1 MEIGSRLQ
9 AKLFFQLLAVAVV
22 GVLLT
27 PYRASPQ
34 PVFRAEEGLAA
45 GTAVKGR
52 SQEAEKIESCLVRGR
67 PVRDFKLRDI
77 VSGSMVTFLQAA
89 RRDYT
94 FLLYLN
100 AASRDSLESLDIL
113 ERLRDSHRDRVGLVA
128 VFLDPASEKDLLR
141 FLIAH
146 QIYPDFALHDPAF
159 NQARCYGI
167 ARTPVLHV
175 IDPDGQIIFTVSST
189 RPVDLAAFTARLD
202 HVLAMERHGRTR
214 FAEARRLYRDALA
227 WQGQGR
233 PGLAAVYLERVLELQ
248 PNLYTVNCRVA
259 DIYRDLRMRKEAAR
273 YYSRYLGADIYA
285 YDLDE
290 VKESVR
296 SLTRGSPPRYPSE

>member
-1 MEIGSRLQ
+1 MEMSSRLQ
-9 AKLFFQLLAVAVV
+9 AKFFFQLLVVAGVV
-22 GVLLT
+22 FLT

-34 PVFRAEEGLAA
+34 PVFRAEEGTAA
-45 GTAVKGR
+45 GTALKGR
-52 SQEAEKIESCLVRGR
+52 PLEAEKLESCLVRGR

-77 VSGSMVTFLQAA
+77 ISGGMVTFLQAA
-89 RRDYT
+89 RREYT
-94 FLLYLN
+94 FILYLN

-146 QIYPDFALHDPAF
+146 QIYPDFALHDPAS
-159 NQARCYGI
+159 NQARCYGFVK
-167 ARTPVLHV
+167 TPALHV

-233 PGLAAVYLERVLELQ
+233 LGLAAVYLERVLELQ

>member
-1 MEIGSRLQ
+1 MEMRSRSQ
-9 AKLFFQLLAVAVV
+9 ARVFFQLLAVVV
-22 GVLLT
+22 FGVILT

-34 PVFRAEEGLAA
+34 PVFRAEEGPAA
-45 GTAVKGR
+45 GTVLKER
-52 SQEAEKIESCLVRGR
+52 SQKAGKLESCLVRGR
-67 PVRDFKLRDI
+67 PVHDFKLRDI
-77 VSGSMVTFLQAA
+77 VSGRMVTFLQVA
-89 RRDYT
+89 RREYT

-146 QIYPDFALHDPAF
+146 QIYPDFALHDPAS
-159 NQARCYGI
+159 NQARCYGFVK
-167 ARTPVLHV
+167 TPALHV

-202 HVLAMERHGRTR
+202 QVLAMERHGRTR
-214 FAEARRLYRDALA
+214 FAEARRLYRDALI
-227 WQGQGR
+227 WQSQGR
-233 PGLAAVYLERVLELQ
+233 HGLAAVYLERVLELQ
-248 PNLYTVNCRVA
+248 PNLYTVNCQVA

-273 YYSRYLGADIYA
+273 YYSRYLGADMYA

-290 VKESVR
+290 VRESVR
-296 SLTRGSPPRYPSE
+296 SLTREDLPPYPSE